1 VREFFAGKG
10 EVAMEKYFWKN
21 ALVAYGVKG

>member
-10 EVAMEKYFWKN
+10 EGAMEKYFWKN
-21 ALVAYGVKG
+21 ARVAYGVK